1 MSKGFV
7 IQLPSGEYVTKC
19 DYAQTT
25 DDLIFAWFFKTE
37 KAAQQALDRLQE
49 NNDKL
54 DKATIRP
61 VMVMVAIDI

>member
-1 MSKGFV
+1 MGKGFV

-19 DYAQTT
+19 DHAPVT

-37 KAAQQALDRLQE
+37 KAAQQTLDRLRE
-49 NNDKL
+49 NNDKF